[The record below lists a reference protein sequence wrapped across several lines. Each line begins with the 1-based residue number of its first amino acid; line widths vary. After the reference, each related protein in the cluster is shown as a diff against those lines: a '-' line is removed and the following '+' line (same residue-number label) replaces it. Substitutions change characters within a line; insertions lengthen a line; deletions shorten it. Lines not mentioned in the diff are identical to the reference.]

1 MIAELAVKTKRRSLE
16 GHYMAATIDI
26 SQSLRKRLTR
36 DSVVVFGIGVFS
48 TGISFVTSIVLA
60 RSLGAQ
66 GYGVYAYA
74 FTLVAVMQI
83 LANLGL
89 PNLLVRCISAYRMKG
104 EWGLMAGLLRRSLQ
118 AVLIST
124 SLLIAL
130 GTAAAWLLGQRVSSE
145 GLRTFSVAL
154 LMLPFLAL
162 TSLRS
167 SVLRALFHAIPGQ
180 VPEAVAKP
188 LLFLGLIAGAVL
200 VTGGAELSPVA
211 AMIMQLIA
219 TIISF
224 AIGAWL
230 LKSRLPGELWTM
242 TPSYAMAEWRQ
253 SAFPLILTSGI
264 TVINTYTDIL
274 MLGAMKDSTS
284 VGIYQVVA
292 RGATMLT
299 FFIYA
304 VNTVVAPVASGLY
317 TKGETERLQR
327 IVTLSTRIVLAMTC
341 PIALLLATYPREI
354 LRSLFGAQFSAGAEG
369 LAILS
374 VCQMISVSMGSV
386 WDLLIMTGHEKDVAK
401 ASAIS
406 ASLNVALNAVLIP
419 HLGIN
424 GAALATGMSTV
435 LFSLMLAVAVYRR
448 TGLYTTAIAGVKA
461 ARA

>member
-1 MIAELAVKTKRRSLE
+1 
-16 GHYMAATIDI
+16 
-26 SQSLRKRLTR
+26 
-36 DSVVVFGIGVFS
+36 
-48 TGISFVTSIVLA
+48 
-60 RSLGAQ
+60 
-66 GYGVYAYA
+66 
-74 FTLVAVMQI
+74 
-83 LANLGL
+83 
-89 PNLLVRCISAYRMKG
+89 
-104 EWGLMAGLLRRSLQ
+104 MAGLLRRSLQ

-130 GTAAAWLLGQRVSSE
+130 GIAGAWLLGQRVSSE
-145 GLRTFSVAL
+145 GLQTFSVAL
-154 LMLPFLAL
+154 FMLPFLAL

-188 LLFLGLIAGAVL
+188 LLFLGLIAGAAL
-200 VTGGAELSPVA
+200 VIGDGGSLSPVT

-219 TIISF
+219 TITSF
-224 AIGAWL
+224 AMGAWL
-230 LKSRLPGELWTM
+230 LNSKLPGELRTM

-253 SAFPLILTSGI
+253 SALALILTSGI

-274 MLGAMKDSTS
+274 MLGAMKDSAS

-304 VNTVVAPVASGLY
+304 VNTVIGPVASGLY

-327 IVTLSTRIVLAMTC
+327 IVTMSTRIVLAMTC
-341 PIALLLATYPREI
+341 PVALLLASYPREI
-354 LRSLFGAQFSAGAEG
+354 LRSLFGAQFSAGAEA

-374 VCQMISVSMGSV
+374 VCQAISVSMGSV

-424 GAALATGMSTV
+424 GAALATGTSTV
-435 LFSLMLAVAVYRR
+435 LFSIMLAVAVYRR
-448 TGLYTTAIAGVKA
+448 TGLYTIAFAGVKA